1 MADGGGTSCNDA
13 AAVDDAAALLDTTSI
28 GIVITI
34 SAGNIMCLSELP
46 YNKFWSC
53 FLCHIYTLDYAV
65 TGCSGEIA
73 QRENAIFVRPDHRR
87 EMESSSLVVTSGL
100 GGFIRTREQSFF
112 LP

>member
-13 AAVDDAAALLDTTSI
+13 AAVADAAALLDTTSI

-65 TGCSGEIA
+65 TGCSGEI
-73 QRENAIFVRPDHRR
+73 RSSEGECHFCPYGSPERDGIF
-87 EMESSSLVVTSGL
+87 L
-100 GGFIRTREQSFF
+100 GCHLWARGIYSDT
-112 LP
+112 